1 MAMFLCCCVCDFVP
15 LDSSSPLKRL
25 GDGETLF
32 SLKPSIDI
40 FLNLIPLLVVRFHF
54 LLPFFISLENFLGE
68 KLFFVFKLN
77 KRKTFLREN
86 LFLYFVNLSSIIE
99 AN

>member
-32 SLKPSIDI
+32 ALKSSIDI
-40 FLNLIPLLVVRFHF
+40 FLNLIPLLVVHFHF
-54 LLPFFISLENFLGE
+54 LLPFFISLENLLG
-68 KLFFVFKLN
+68 
-77 KRKTFLREN
+77 EN
-86 LFLYFVNLSSIIE
+86 LFLFLS
-99 AN
+99 